1 MEATAVNILGAPL
14 SAGRLEAQVAA
25 STSAWHGL
33 LPDGTLLKAA
43 APAGAA
49 PANTGS
55 TCSSTATAVSR
66 MQPVRARTILHP
78 NGALSQQRH
87 MELPLPG
94 AADGV
99 QQVAGWLR
107 TTPQGE
113 QTWVTDPAALQDL
126 REGLAKAAQEAA
138 AAAAAAAAEAAAA
151 AAAAAETT
159 GKKGSKGDK
168 KGLGKQ
174 GSSKTGKQQPL
185 DQAAS
190 ASATAGAAGEVG
202 GSGTAPESDT
212 PRVALAVDAAL
223 QELEQRPPQNM
234 GSIKAVQ
241 LTDADTRAVV
251 TTREDHLL
259 IVDYPDGSRLLQ
271 VGLVQGSHSHIWECC
286 ILNAAAVVW
295 FAWQQ
300 VGVRGSEKPM
310 PMLAVQRLRHH
321 GHCEHAGLP
330 SNAFAVQI
338 PLQSAAHDQESV
350 LVAVPMC
357 RMPKAAA
364 SALCRAP
371 GCLRP
376 QASLLSRVMTRE
388 SACSRAQVG

>member
-1 MEATAVNILGAPL
+1 
-14 SAGRLEAQVAA
+14 
-25 STSAWHGL
+25 
-33 LPDGTLLKAA
+33 
-43 APAGAA
+43 
-49 PANTGS
+49 
-55 TCSSTATAVSR
+55 
-66 MQPVRARTILHP
+66 
-78 NGALSQQRH
+78 
-87 MELPLPG
+87 MELPLAG

-185 DQAAS
+185 DQAPS

-202 GSGTAPESDT
+202 ASGTAPESDT

-223 QELEQRPPQNM
+223 QQLEQRPPQSM

-259 IVDYPDGSRLLQ
+259 IVDYLDGSRLLQ
-271 VGLVQGSHSHIWECC
+271 VRLCKDSPRHMGECAACERNGGELCKAAGWCERVLDVHASAGDAEATASWSFEACCFAEHCIHNAEYRCSQLIITKRMCWWLCLCAGCRGLPCQLCAG
-286 ILNAAAVVW
+286 L
-295 FAWQQ
+295 
-300 VGVRGSEKPM
+300 
-310 PMLAVQRLRHH
+310 LAV
-321 GHCEHAGLP
+321 
-330 SNAFAVQI
+330 
-338 PLQSAAHDQESV
+338 
-350 LVAVPMC
+350 
-357 RMPKAAA
+357 
-364 SALCRAP
+364 
-371 GCLRP
+371 
-376 QASLLSRVMTRE
+376 
-388 SACSRAQVG
+388 